1 MPLSCQN
8 DLRLYSRLNDPI
20 LLPMVWVVE
29 KKIFYHILDMGF
41 ESVGIPVRV
50 KFEFDVQ
57 EGTFVPDSLSVE
69 SLYNQPAIAERY
81 PGANLDL
88 LDNEIQQTVQKEI
101 RRYLR
106 ACGYMD
112 KNMKNDH

>member
-1 MPLSCQN
+1 
-8 DLRLYSRLNDPI
+8 
-20 LLPMVWVVE
+20 MVWVVE